1 MIGSAYIEIT
11 NRCNLNCRDCYNAS
25 GLSKETA
32 ELSAETL
39 DKLFN
44 SLYIHNGI
52 NAFDISGGEPLMHT
66 EWQEVLNVM
75 ERSWGFSFFIVT
87 NGTIRDERFY
97 NLLETDSRFMV
108 QFSIDGV
115 DEETH
120 AKTRGKGNFIKTI
133 NNLSSLKP
141 KVQPIIKMVVSRY
154 NFNQIED
161 YFKLAKEYNCKPSF
175 AFAERMGNACTNWND
190 MELNEYEK
198 IQVINQIK
206 EMGEK
211 YGIPPKLPYATFHC
225 PLLKEDEPLGVCIK
239 PDGSIQPCQNFYDAQ
254 FSIGSIYNLD
264 FRIIEE
270 NAARIRKKL
279 IERKNMD
286 FGCSKC
292 INRDY
297 CTKGCAAEAFMLHGK
312 LEADDGACRFR
323 KLQTSKISVLQAVK
337 FRKEGKNA

>member
-25 GLSKETA
+25 GLSKETI

-44 SLYIHNGI
+44 SLYMHNSI
-52 NAFDISGGEPLMHT
+52 NTFDISGGEPLMHT
-66 EWQEVLNVM
+66 KWQLVLDVM
-75 ERSWGFSFFIVT
+75 ERSWGFSFLVVT

-97 NLLETDSRFMV
+97 SLLEKDARFMV

-133 NNLSSLKP
+133 NNLSSFKP
-141 KVQPIIKMVVSRY
+141 KAQPVIRMVVSRY
-154 NFNQIED
+154 NLNQIED

-175 AFAERMGNACTNWND
+175 AFAEKMGNALTNWQD
-190 MELNEYEK
+190 MKLDEYEK
-198 IQVINQIK
+198 LHVINRIK

-211 YGIPPKLPYATFHC
+211 YGIQPKLPYATFHC
-225 PLLKEDEPLGVCIK
+225 PLLNKDEPLGICIK
-239 PDGSIQPCQNFYDAQ
+239 PNGSIQPCQNLYDDQ
-254 FSIGSIYNLD
+254 FSLGSVYNLD
-264 FRIIEE
+264 FNVIDE
-270 NAARIRKKL
+270 NAARLRKKL

-286 FGCSKC
+286 FGCSRC

-297 CTKGCAAEAFMLHGK
+297 CTKGCAAEAFMHHGR

-323 KLQTSKISVLQAVK
+323 KLQTSKISVLQALK
-337 FRKEGKNA
+337 SRREKINA